1 MYDPNF
7 VGIVKLHKDRDE
19 RKAMC
24 GVGIDPTKLPQAMY
38 NLAAKR

>member
-1 MYDPNF
+1 MYDSNF
-7 VGIVKLHKDRDE
+7 VGIVKLSKT
-19 RKAMC
+19 MC